1 MPTHDDLKKHLP
13 TCADK
18 DKVCPGC
25 KTKGATPK
33 HCGPCKGEG
42 PQWRVPSKAKTVR
55 TPRNYRIKVPF
66 DDCPTPNMENVHFK
80 ALGKA
85 RPGSR
90 PKTHSAYPDTGAE
103 QSMVSEDLLETLG
116 LNLEPAKK
124 AVEAVDGGRV
134 TCSGSSPVEIEYQGR
149 TAQTRLLVT
158 SALKNEVI
166 LSRTVLERMTS
177 FFSALV
183 TSSLVWAVRP

>member
-1 MPTHDDLKKHLP
+1 MM
-13 TCADK
+13 
-18 DKVCPGC
+18 
-25 KTKGATPK
+25 
-33 HCGPCKGEG
+33 
-42 PQWRVPSKAKTVR
+42 VR

-66 DDCPTPNMENVHFK
+66 DNCPTPNMENVQFK

-90 PKTHSAYPDTGAE
+90 PRTHSAYPDTGAE

-116 LNLEPAKK
+116 LNLEPARK

-134 TCSGSSPVEIEYQGR
+134 TCLGSSPVEVEYQGR

-166 LSRTVLERMTS
+166 LSRTVLEKLEVIDPDFPNAKARSRSIQTPG
-177 FFSALV
+177 
-183 TSSLVWAVRP
+183 SSPEPSKEVSGSLPELAKEVKGPLPKFLSKSV